1 MRRIWCVCCRAAA
14 DSCSVS
20 CTAIVGGCVFSAAVP
35 VLAGG
40 GVLTCGRGGALR
52 TVIRWL
58 GKGGSSSRSSGT
70 KSSGTLLVSA
80 VRGGAT
86 GLTCT
91 SAAQGIARRFLTLP
105 PPNTHAPHQRQTLT
119 DCTH

>member
-1 MRRIWCVCCRAAA
+1 MLRLWFVCCRAAA
-14 DSCSVS
+14 DSCGVS
-20 CTAIVGGCVFSAAVP
+20 CTAIVGGSVFSASVP
-35 VLAGG
+35 VLAGC
-40 GVLTCGRGGALR
+40 GVLTCGRGGTLR

-80 VRGGAT
+80 VRGVPT

-91 SAAQGIARRFLTLP
+91 AAAHGITGRFLPLHP
-105 PPNTHAPHQRQTLT
+105 LNNHPAAL
-119 DCTH
+119 